1 MDAHQSPHSPKD
13 IQTRHADEV
22 VVGKRTDSRMLI
34 NGSEAFPDGALVVIF
49 EYCLTLSCQ

>member
-49 EYCLTLSCQ
+49 EYCITLSCQ